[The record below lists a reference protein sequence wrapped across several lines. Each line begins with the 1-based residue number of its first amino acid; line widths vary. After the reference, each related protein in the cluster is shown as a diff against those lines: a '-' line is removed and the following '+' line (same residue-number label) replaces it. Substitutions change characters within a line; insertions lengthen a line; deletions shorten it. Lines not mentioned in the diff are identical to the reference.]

1 MAGGTFDKQ
10 LGKIRPGTYVNY
22 ESEKQELVKLS
33 ERGTVLIPLA
43 LNWGPSHEFITITN
57 GNPDGAFSKLGY
69 SVYEN
74 DPNGSMLLIRE
85 AFKLALKVVL
95 YRLAGGVEATATIG
109 ALSAKAKYAGTRGN
123 AIRVVITDNPLS
135 GFDVTVYLD
144 TKVVHKQTGAAI
156 ISDLAENDFV
166 VWSGQPDSVLTATA
180 GTNLEGGEDTTHT
193 NADVT
198 GFLDAS
204 EVISWNTMAFPFSD
218 TTLHTALKTKIAYF
232 RDGVGKKVA
241 AVAPGFKANYDGII
255 GVSNGITLLDDTLVD
270 NVKVCAWVA
279 AADASAGNTKSNTY
293 LEYDGAKDVSG
304 KKTNEQAVADI
315 NSGLFFFSVV
325 NGKVVS
331 EYDINTLTDFNPPKS
346 KDYRKN
352 RVRRVLDTFD
362 ESLQLNFPPNKFD
375 NSPDGWD
382 LMESL
387 GKQILLSFK
396 DAGAIKEVDL
406 ETDFLVDRSAS
417 AGDETYF
424 NVGIAPV
431 DSAEKLYFTVR
442 TR

>member
-10 LGKIRPGTYVNY
+10 AGKKRPGTYVNY
-22 ESEKQELVKLS
+22 ESEKQELIKLS

-43 LNWGPSHEFITITN
+43 LNWGPVHDFVTITN
-57 GNPDGAFSKLGY
+57 GNPDGEFSKLGF

-74 DPNGSMLLIRE
+74 DPSGNMLLIRE
-85 AFKLALKVVL
+85 AFKLAAKVVF
-95 YRLAGGVEATATIG
+95 YRLAGGTEAKVTIG
-109 ALSAKAKYAGTRGN
+109 ALEAIAKHPGSRGN
-123 AIRVVITDNPLS
+123 ALRIVIADNPLS
-135 GFDVTVYLD
+135 GFDVVVYLD

-156 ISDLAENDFV
+156 IGDLSENDFI
-166 VWSGQPDSVLTATA
+166 VWKGQQDSVLTATA
-180 GTNLEGGEDTTHT
+180 GVSLEDGTDAAHT

-204 EVISWNTMAFPFSD
+204 EVIAWNTMSFPFTD
-218 TTLHTALKTKIAYF
+218 TTLQTALKTKIAYF
-232 RDGVGKKVA
+232 RDGVGKKVS
-241 AVAPGFKANYDGII
+241 AVAPNFKGNYDGVI
-255 GVSNGITLLDDTLVD
+255 GVSNGVVLIDDTIID
-270 NVKVCAWVA
+270 EVKACAWVA
-279 AADASAGNTKSNTY
+279 AADAAAGNTKSNTY
-293 LEYDGAKDVSG
+293 LEYDGAKDVYG
-304 KKTNEQAVADI
+304 KKNNEQATADI
-315 NSGLFFFSVV
+315 DNGLFFFSVV
-325 NGKVVS
+325 NGKVVA
-331 EYDINTLTDFNPPKS
+331 EYDINTLTNFNPPKS
-346 KDYRKN
+346 RDYRKN

-387 GKQILLSFK
+387 GKQILLSFGE
-396 DAGAIKEVDL
+396 AGAIKEIDL
-406 ETDFLVDRSAS
+406 ETDFLVDRSSS

-431 DSAEKLYFTVR
+431 DSAEKLFFTVR